1 VEIESLGK
9 RPKSQ
14 AKAEQVASQRRR
26 TERREVSNC
35 GEGTANSCASDPS
48 KILPIALPLW

>member
-14 AKAEQVASQRRR
+14 AKADHVASQRRL
-26 TERREVSNC
+26 TGRREVSNC
-35 GEGTANSCASDPS
+35 GEGTANPCASDPS
-48 KILPIALPLW
+48 KSLPIAVPLC

>member
-1 VEIESLGK
+1 VQIESLGK
-9 RPKSQ
+9 RPECP
-14 AKAEQVASQRRR
+14 AKADQVASQRRR

-48 KILPIALPLW
+48 KILPIAMPLC

>member
-14 AKAEQVASQRRR
+14 AKADQVASQRRR
-26 TERREVSNC
+26 TERRDVSNC
-35 GEGTANSCASDPS
+35 GEGTANPCASDPS
-48 KILPIALPLW
+48 KSLPIAVPLC